1 MMTGARLIVVSR
13 RLLPCVFTTLC
24 SLPASYIDLD
34 SAAGVKRLCSRQSMG
49 IISPTN
55 KCLGR

>member
-1 MMTGARLIVVSR
+1 MMSGARLIVVSR
-13 RLLPCVFTTLC
+13 RLLACVLTTLC
-24 SLPASYIDLD
+24 SLPAIDLD

>member
-1 MMTGARLIVVSR
+1 MMSGARLIVVSR
-13 RLLPCVFTTLC
+13 RLLPCVLTTLC
-24 SLPASYIDLD
+24 SLPAIDLD